1 MQIKSL
7 HMENF
12 KGCKERTIEFS
23 EITSICGQNATGKTT
38 VFDAFTWLLFG
49 KDSFGRDKFD
59 IRPLDEDGNQIHN
72 IDITVEAV
80 INHNNQDYAVKK
92 VQREKWTKKRG
103 AEEPELSGNTN
114 LYEIDGYPKS
124 EKEYKAFVDGIINEA
139 TFKMLT
145 SPTAFTSLKWQ
156 EQRQI
161 LMGFVSEK
169 TDVEIATEIG
179 GFDLIIGEL
188 GKASTDDIKAKYKRQ
203 RQELNDRIK
212 ELPVRI
218 DELSKQVVNIDEAET
233 TAQIA
238 RIKTDIELAE
248 ADLEANP
255 LPDIATLNQKI
266 ILLEKERKQLDA
278 EANAARM
285 DKLRELQNEL
295 DDVQRRYRSALM
307 DAEGNRKAIQRHQQ
321 TIEEQG
327 KLFKELGDKYTSI
340 KTSRFDEKANVCKY
354 CGQPL
359 PQNRADENRRLFDKQ
374 KERDMLSVQ
383 MEGKKVK
390 ANIQNAQNALADAE
404 KAVTDAEAI
413 IEETQKKMA
422 ELDAM
427 ITPLRKPIDITR
439 SIEYGK
445 LTRDIEATR
454 QEIMDA
460 DVRSAERMQKSADV
474 RQLRT
479 NLTELESRM
488 ATVNRNAEIKQR
500 IDALTEEQRDVT
512 QKLAITEQ
520 YVALVDKFIS
530 AKLDSISGSINGLFS
545 GLSFKLF
552 DIQIN
557 GGVKECCE
565 VTYDGVPYSNLNTGH
580 RVVAGLEIIRAMQKK
595 YGITAPV
602 FIDNAES
609 INEYNV
615 PAMDCQMVLLKVT
628 EDKELT
634 IC

>member
-1 MQIKSL
+1 
-7 HMENF
+7 MENF

-49 KDSFGRDKFD
+49 KDSLGREKFD
-59 IRPLDEDGNQIHN
+59 IRPMDEDGNKIHS

-80 INHNNQDYAVKK
+80 INHNGQDYIIKK
-92 VQREKWTKKRG
+92 TQKEKWTKKRG
-103 AEEPELSGNTN
+103 SDELEQPKNTN
-114 LYEIDGYPKS
+114 VHEIDGYPKS
-124 EKEYKAFVDGIINEA
+124 EREYKAFIDSIINEA

-145 SPTAFTSLKWQ
+145 SPTAFPSLKWE
-156 EQRQI
+156 EQRKI

-169 TDVEIATEIG
+169 TDAEIAAEIG

-188 GKASTDDIKAKYKRQ
+188 SKASDTEIKKKFRRQ
-203 RQELNDRIK
+203 RQELNDK
-212 ELPVRI
+212 ANELPVRI

-233 TAQIA
+233 AVQIE

-266 ILLEKERKQLDA
+266 VLLEKERKQLDA

-307 DAEGNRKAIQRHQQ
+307 DAEGNRKAAQRHQQ

-327 KLFKELGDKYTSI
+327 KLFKELGDKYTAI
-340 KTSRFDEKANVCKY
+340 KTSQFDEKANVCKY

-390 ANIQNAQNALADAE
+390 ANIQTAQNALADAE
-404 KAVTDAEAI
+404 KAATDAEAI
-413 IEETQKKMA
+413 IEETQKKMG
-422 ELDAM
+422 ELDAA
-427 ITPLRKPIDITR
+427 IAPLRKPIDITR

-500 IDALTEEQRDVT
+500 IDALTEEQREVT

-520 YVALVDKFIS
+520 YVALVEKFIS
-530 AKLDSISGSINGLFS
+530 AKANSISADINKMFD

-552 DIQIN
+552 DVQQN
-557 GGVKECCE
+557 GDAHPCCE
-565 VTYDGVPYSNLNTGH
+565 VTHNGIPYSNLNTGH

-609 INEYNV
+609 INEFNV
-615 PAMDCQMVLLKVT
+615 PKMDCQMVLLKVT

-634 IC
+634 VC